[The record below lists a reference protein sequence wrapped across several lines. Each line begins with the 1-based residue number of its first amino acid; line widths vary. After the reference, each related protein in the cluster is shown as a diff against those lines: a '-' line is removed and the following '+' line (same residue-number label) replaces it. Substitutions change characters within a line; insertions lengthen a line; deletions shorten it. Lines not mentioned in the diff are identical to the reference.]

1 MQSDTARAPAPFPVF
16 GAATETIFET
26 MSLLARAHDAVNLG
40 QGFPDHGEPEALLRI
55 AADALLQG
63 PNQYPP
69 MRGLPELRRAV
80 AAHAARFQGVTL
92 DPDREVL
99 VTSGAT
105 EALADALL
113 AWCKPG
119 DEIVLFEPLYD
130 AYAPMARRAGAVPRF
145 VRLEP
150 PHWTLTREAL
160 AAAITDRTRAI
171 LLNNPMNPTG
181 KLWRDAEL
189 DLIAEQAEARD
200 LIVIAD
206 EVYEHIVFDGAR
218 FRTVLA
224 HPQLR
229 DRAVRIGS
237 AGKSF
242 SLTGWKVGYAQAA
255 PAVLEPIVR
264 CHQFQ
269 TFTTPPNLQRAVAA
283 GLELDDAFFGELT
296 ARMQAKR
303 DRFAAGLRRLGFEPL
318 PAEGA
323 YFVCARF
330 EQIRG
335 DLGDFEFCRWITE
348 EARVAAIPLSAFYDS
363 RPRTDLVRFCI
374 ATKDE
379 VLDEAL
385 ARLTR
390 FV

>member
-1 MQSDTARAPAPFPVF
+1 MLQAHDVF
-16 GAATETIFET
+16 AQAGETIFET
-26 MSLLARAHDAVNLG
+26 MSQLARAQDAINLG
-40 QGFPDHGEPEALLRI
+40 QGFPDHGEPEPLLRL
-55 AADALLQG
+55 AAEAILTG

-80 AAHAARFQGVTL
+80 AAHAARFQGLQL
-92 DPDREVL
+92 DAEHEVL

-105 EALADALL
+105 EALADTLL
-113 AWCKPG
+113 AWLKPG

-130 AYAPMARRAGAVPRF
+130 AYAPLARRAGAVPRF

-150 PHWTLTREAL
+150 PHWTLTADAL
-160 AAAITDRTRAI
+160 EAAITDRTRAI
-171 LLNNPMNPTG
+171 LFNNPMNPTG
-181 KLWRDAEL
+181 KLWSEAEI
-189 DLIAEQAEARD
+189 DLLARHAAARD
-200 LIVIAD
+200 LLVIAD
-206 EVYEHIVFDGAR
+206 EVYEHLVFDGAR
-218 FRTVLA
+218 FTSVLT
-224 HPQLR
+224 HPSLR
-229 DRAVRIGS
+229 QRAVRIGS

-283 GLELDDAFFGELT
+283 GLQFEEAFFHELT
-296 ARMQAKR
+296 SRMQAKR
-303 DRFAAGLRRLGFEPL
+303 DRFTAGLRRLGFEPL
-318 PAEGA
+318 PAAGA

-348 EARVAAIPLSAFYDS
+348 EARVAAIPLSAFYDA
-363 RPRTDLVRFCI
+363 RPRTDLVRFCV
-374 ATKDE
+374 AKKDE

-385 ARLTR
+385 ARMTR
-390 FV
+390 FI